1 MERLTTTLELNGE
14 KYISLVGCD
23 KHTCECDG
31 FRDRYDHCGCPKIT
45 DVITKLRNYEDAE
58 EDGSLVRPPC
68 KVGDPIYYVSVS
80 NTVLEYKVK
89 ELILRSDGW
98 YAAFS
103 QATGKIG
110 EGVFLTR
117 EEAEKTIDREFVVKF
132 CDNNIDEYFEKFPYS
147 ALCELEPLVI
157 GKSIALPDGKT
168 AKIYKAKIERDC
180 NKKTINGDPF
190 YDLKC
195 WAKTT
200 SIYGHT
206 GDKVHIGC
214 SVSHNT
220 CSICGKEYCEHQHG
234 KIYDGQLCY
243 GVLTGIKDIYD
254 IILKD

>member
-23 KHTCECDG
+23 KHTCECYG
-31 FRDRYDHCGCPKIT
+31 FRDKYDHCGCSKMT
-45 DVITKLRNYEDAE
+45 DVITKLRDYEDAE
-58 EDGSLVRPPC
+58 EDGYLVRTPC
-68 KVGDPIYYVSVS
+68 NIGDTIYYDTLD
-80 NTVLEYKVK
+80 NKIIEHKVK

-103 QATGKIG
+103 HAIGKIG
-110 EGVFLTR
+110 NGIYLTR
-117 EEAEKTIDREFVVKF
+117 EEAEKNINRDFVVKL
-132 CDNNIDEYFEKFPYS
+132 CDNNIDESFERFSYS
-147 ALCELEPLVI
+147 SLCNIKDLVI
-157 GKSIALPDGKT
+157 GKNISLPDGST
-168 AKIYKAKIERDC
+168 AEIYKAEIEGDHK
-180 NKKTINGDPF
+180 KKTIIGNPF
-190 YDLKC
+190 YELKC

-220 CSICGKEYCEHQHG
+220 CSICGKEHCEHQHG

-243 GVLTGIKDIYD
+243 GVLTGIEYIYD

>member
-58 EDGSLVRPPC
+58 ENGSLVRPPC
-68 KVGDPIYYVSVS
+68 KVGDTIYYVSMDDHI
-80 NTVLEYKVK
+80 LEYHVR

-98 YAAFS
+98 HVVFS
-103 QATGKIG
+103 HATGKIG
-110 EGVFLTR
+110 ERIYLTR
-117 EEAEKTIDREFVVKF
+117 EEAEKNINRDFVVKL
-132 CDNNIDEYFEKFPYS
+132 CDNNIDESFERFPYS
-147 ALCELEPLVI
+147 ALCELEHLVI
-157 GKSIALPDGKT
+157 GRNITMPDGED

-180 NKKTINGDPF
+180 NKKTINGDSF
-190 YDLKC
+190 YELKC

-200 SIYGHT
+200 STYGET

-220 CSICGKEYCEHQHG
+220 CSICGKEHCEHQHG

-243 GVLTGIKDIYD
+243 GVLTGVEDIYD
-254 IILKD
+254 IILKN